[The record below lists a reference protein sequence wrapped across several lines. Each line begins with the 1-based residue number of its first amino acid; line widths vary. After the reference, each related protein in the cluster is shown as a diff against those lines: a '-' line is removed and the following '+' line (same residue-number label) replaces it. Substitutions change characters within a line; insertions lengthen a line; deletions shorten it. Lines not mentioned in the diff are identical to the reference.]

1 MTATPK
7 QLAHAF
13 LAVSETC
20 EEKELEEVSKQ
31 FVAYLQSQHLLG
43 KARAILDALH
53 QAWKERYGISQIK
66 ITTAHPL
73 SKKSLQALE
82 KAARGASVETTVD
95 ASLIGGAT
103 LRIDDRILDGS
114 LSGQLASLKQTLLET

>member
-13 LAVSETC
+13 IAVAESC
-20 EEKELEEVSKQ
+20 EEKELKEVSEQ
-31 FVAYLQSQHLLG
+31 FVSYLQSEHLLG

-53 QAWKERYGISQIK
+53 QAWKERYGISQVK

-82 KAARGASVETTVD
+82 KSVRGASVETQVD
-95 ASLIGGAT
+95 PSLIGGAT

-114 LSGQLASLKQTLLET
+114 ISGQLASLKQTLLET